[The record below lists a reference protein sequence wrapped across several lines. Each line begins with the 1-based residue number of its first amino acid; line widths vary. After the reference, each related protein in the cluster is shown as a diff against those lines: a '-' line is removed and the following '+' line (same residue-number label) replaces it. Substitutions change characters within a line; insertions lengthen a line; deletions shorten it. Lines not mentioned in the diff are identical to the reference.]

1 MRDSFFSRRVVL
13 YSGAGLVAI
22 AIAFV
27 WFFYLPHRAGVRPV
41 QQRASMP
48 ALTLNL
54 IDGGVWRLSD
64 HQGQV
69 VAINYW
75 ASWCSPCWQETPM
88 LAKLSRERQ
97 SDGFEVVGVSVD
109 ERSSNEIPSEV
120 RHFVETLH
128 VPYPIAITAPMSQ
141 LAYGMDGLPTTILVD
156 RQGRVAQTYVGA
168 LDETRFRK
176 DVQVLLKESGRL

>member
-1 MRDSFFSRRVVL
+1 
-13 YSGAGLVAI
+13 
-22 AIAFV
+22 
-27 WFFYLPHRAGVRPV
+27 
-41 QQRASMP
+41 
-48 ALTLNL
+48 
-54 IDGGVWRLSD
+54 
-64 HQGQV
+64 
-69 VAINYW
+69 
-75 ASWCSPCWQETPM
+75 M